1 MTGSTPV
8 SDLTTAK
15 VRAAM
20 DELGYR
26 PNGAARALV
35 HGQQP
40 IVGVIA
46 PDTAAYGRS
55 RMLTEIED
63 RARASGYVVAIAIL
77 DPADIEG
84 VSAAVDVLLSQPIL
98 GVVVLDYNSYNTIQL
113 HSKLGAIPIATV
125 TNGADTDADIAH
137 VLVDDRA
144 AAGAVVDHLLD
155 LGHRTVHYVSVPYY
169 GGRSHPRELGWREA
183 LTARG
188 VVPPKPAMSDWT
200 VESALRAGAELAAD
214 ADVSA
219 IFCPNDEIAFAV
231 MRSLHDA
238 GRRVPQDV
246 SVAGLDDH
254 PLAASWVPSLTTY
267 RLDWGWAGR
276 AALELLINPDG
287 ESNPTDRPTSMLLD
301 RESTSSPQA

>member
-8 SDLTTAK
+8 SDGTTAK

-77 DPADIEG
+77 DPADADG
-84 VSAAVDVLLSQPIL
+84 VSAAVEVLLSQPIV
-98 GVVVLDYNSYNTIQL
+98 GVVVLDYNSYDTVRL

-125 TNGADTDADIAH
+125 TNGADADADVAH

-144 AAGAVVDHLLD
+144 AARAVVDHLLD

-183 LTARG
+183 LDARG
-188 VVPPKPAMSDWT
+188 IVPPGPVGSDWT
-200 VESALRAGAELAAD
+200 VDSALKAGAVLAAD
-214 ADVSA
+214 AAVTA
-219 IFCPNDEIAFAV
+219 VFCPNDEIAFSV
-231 MRSLHDA
+231 MRSMHDA

-276 AALELLINPDG
+276 SALELLIDADVA
-287 ESNPTDRPTSMLLD
+287 STADARPANRLLP
-301 RESTSSPQA
+301 RESTSAPLV